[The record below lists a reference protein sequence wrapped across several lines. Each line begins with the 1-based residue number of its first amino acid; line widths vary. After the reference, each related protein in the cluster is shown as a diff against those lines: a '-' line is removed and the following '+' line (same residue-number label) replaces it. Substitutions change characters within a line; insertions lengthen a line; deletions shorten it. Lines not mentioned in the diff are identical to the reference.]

1 MCDLNFGWRA
11 SIKGGFGVFKCV
23 HNFQPFNEI
32 LPMFSQLRVRTKILP
47 MITNITWNFPLKLI

>member
-1 MCDLNFGWRA
+1 MCDLKFGWRA

-32 LPMFSQLRVRTKILP
+32 LPMFSKLKGQQCCLWLP
-47 MITNITWNFPLKLI
+47 I